1 MNSPEPF
8 LQTSGRWILPFW
20 QPHLMLA
27 LAVRAPEGD
36 AAALQHLL
44 NAVRLRPND
53 AEIRK
58 LIAAILRKQG
68 RAAEAVEH
76 LRVVVGL
83 APREIEPVVNLA
95 TAMRD
100 ANMYEECRRVCG
112 AALQMMP
119 DNTAFK
125 AIVDSLPPPKAEQN

>member
-1 MNSPEPF
+1 MREIIAKDD
-8 LQTSGRWILPFW
+8 RFW

-27 LAVRAPEGD
+27 LAVRDTEGD
-36 AAALQHLL
+36 GAALQHLA

-83 APREIEPVVNLA
+83 QPRDVEPVVQLA

-119 DNTAFK
+119 DNPAFK
-125 AIVDSLPPPKAEQN
+125 QILESLPPPKAEQN